1 MAPIPRH
8 HQRIVPMLTVVLTA
22 SLTSPVT
29 SQTPSAKSGLPSD
42 GDKSGW
48 KNLFDGK
55 SMDGW
60 KASEFFG
67 AGKVRIVDGT
77 IVMEQGKS
85 MTGITFAGKDF
96 PRTDYEVTFDGKKL
110 AGNDF
115 FCTTTFPVGKDY
127 CSFVVGGWG
136 GTVTGLSSINSQDAS
151 SNETSKS
158 MDFKRDKWYRIRIR
172 VSEHR
177 IETWIDDETMVDQ
190 DISGV
195 RVSTRIECRLSQ
207 PFGIATYETTGAVR
221 NIRLRSLSEAEK
233 KAIEQ
238 KKPDVSFLDR
248 LRTDYGEPA
257 AQFDAKDVAAL
268 GGKYVGK
275 KISVRGVVDH
285 IDSTDPQHCRVYL
298 RDGISVDMLHL
309 QAMANDCKPGSVVTL
324 DGMLKQLGAKETVLA
339 PGAPAPTLRR
349 SRQCA
354 HKRMS
359 DG

>member
-1 MAPIPRH
+1 MLLSLH
-8 HQRIVPMLTVVLTA
+8 HRRQLTVPALVLVLT
-22 SLTSPVT
+22 SLATPPVV
-29 SQTPSAKSGLPSD
+29 SQTQSPKSPPTAGP
-42 GDKSGW
+42 DKAAW
-48 KNLFDGK
+48 KTLFDGK
-55 SMDGW
+55 SLDGW
-60 KASEFFG
+60 KPSEFFG

-96 PRTDYEVTFDGKKL
+96 PRSDYEITLEGKKL
-110 AGNDF
+110 AGDDF

-136 GTVTGLSSINSQDAS
+136 GTIVGLSSINSEDAA

-158 MDFKRDKWYRIRIR
+158 MDFKRDKWYRFRIR

-177 IETWIDDETMVDQ
+177 IETWIDDEKMVDQ

-221 NIRLRSLSEAEK
+221 NIRLRSLSDAEK
-233 KAIEQ
+233 KSAEQ
-238 KKPDVSFLDR
+238 KKPDVGFLDR

-268 GGKYVGK
+268 ASKYIGK

-285 IDSTDPQHCRVYL
+285 IDVTDPQHCRVYL
-298 RDGISVDMLHL
+298 KEGISVDMLHL
-309 QAMANDCKPGSVVTL
+309 EAMAKDCKPGSVVTL
-324 DGMLKQLGAKETVLA
+324 DGILKQHGAKDAVLV
-339 PGAPAPTLRR
+339 PGARRDDNAPFKAARP
-349 SRQCA
+349 
-354 HKRMS
+354 
-359 DG
+359 